1 MFHPQA
7 VQRQQH
13 RAQRR
18 VFGLKGG
25 QEPYPHHVEA
35 SQLSVH
41 AWHELEP
48 PPPQQGQPQQPQQ
61 QQEGEEEPPLPLYSG
76 SRSFDLFYSEHLQVS
91 ESNHAPKVCRRH
103 SHHHNAH
110 TKHDRTSTRYS

>member
-7 VQRQQH
+7 VQRQQQ

-48 PPPQQGQPQQPQQ
+48 PPQQQQQQPQQ
-61 QQEGEEEPPLPLYSG
+61 QQEEEPPLPLYGG

-91 ESNHAPKVCRRH
+91 QVTL
-103 SHHHNAH
+103 
-110 TKHDRTSTRYS
+110 TKCAGVILITTPFSL